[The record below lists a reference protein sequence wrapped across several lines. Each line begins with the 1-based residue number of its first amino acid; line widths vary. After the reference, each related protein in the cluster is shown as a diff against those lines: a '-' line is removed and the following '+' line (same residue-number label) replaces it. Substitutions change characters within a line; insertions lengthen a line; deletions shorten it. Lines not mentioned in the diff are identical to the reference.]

1 MKETIKSMQAIAE
14 PFLAFLRWEASS
26 GVILLACAILALI
39 VANSPLAESYEHL
52 LHYPIA
58 VGAGEYVLEMGLLHW
73 INDGLMAVFFFVIGL
88 EIKREFLYGEL
99 RTYSAML
106 LPVGA
111 ALGGMLVPAAIYA
124 AINLGLPTFGGWG
137 IPMATDIAFALGIM
151 TIAARQAPL
160 GLVVFLTA
168 LAIVDDLGAIVV
180 IALFYSTDLAWI
192 ALASGLAAL
201 AGAFLLNRLKIRF
214 FPAYLALGLVA
225 WYFFLKAGI
234 HPTIAGVILGFSI
247 PAEGNC
253 KVSMLHQWEK
263 RLHPWSAYLIMPV
276 FALSNA
282 GVEIS
287 LASLDFTSPL
297 PWGILAGLFLGKP
310 IGIFGSVYLLHKIGH
325 IDIPGKAS
333 PRELAATGMLGGIGF
348 TMSIFIASIAFT
360 DPGLLNLA
368 KFSIL
373 LASTISAAA
382 GTLVFLIS
390 GSKGRDTLPLSE
402 MEKIQG

>member
-1 MKETIKSMQAIAE
+1 MRRKIESLSTT
-14 PFLAFLRWEASS
+14 FLSFLRSEASG
-26 GVILLACAILALI
+26 GVILLICAILAVI
-39 VANSPLAESYEHL
+39 IANSPWGGAYEHS
-52 LHYPIA
+52 LHTPIA
-58 VGAGEYVLEMGLLHW
+58 IGIGPFSLEMGLLHW
-73 INDGLMAVFFFVIGL
+73 VNDGLMAVFFFLVGL

-99 RTYSAML
+99 RTKSAMI
-106 LPVGA
+106 LPVCG
-111 ALGGMLVPAAIYA
+111 ALGGMLVPALFYSLLNFGTA
-124 AINLGLPTFGGWG
+124 TSGGWG

-151 TIAARQAPL
+151 TLAARSAPP

-192 ALASGLAAL
+192 ALVSGLAAL

-297 PWGILAGLFLGKP
+297 LWGILAGLFLGKP
-310 IGIFGSVYLLHKIGH
+310 VGIFGSVYLLHKIGH

-333 PRELAATGMLGGIGF
+333 PQELAATGMLGGIGF

-390 GSKGRDTLPLSE
+390 GSKGRETLPLSE

>member
-1 MKETIKSMQAIAE
+1 MRRKIESLSTT
-14 PFLAFLRWEASS
+14 FLSFLRSEASG
-26 GVILLACAILALI
+26 GVILLICAILAVLI
-39 VANSPLAESYEHL
+39 ANSPWGKSYEHA
-52 LHYPIA
+52 LHTPIA
-58 VGAGEYVLEMGLLHW
+58 IGLGAFSLEMGLLHW
-73 INDGLMAVFFFVIGL
+73 VNDGLMAIFFFLVGL

-99 RTYSAML
+99 KTKSAMI
-106 LPVGA
+106 LPVCG
-111 ALGGMLVPAAIYA
+111 ALGGMLVPALFYSLL
-124 AINLGLPTFGGWG
+124 NFGSPTAGGWG

-151 TIAARQAPL
+151 TMAARSAPP
-160 GLVVFLTA
+160 GLIVFLTA

-180 IALFYSTDLAWI
+180 IALFYIAWA
-192 ALASGLAAL
+192 ALLSGLAAL
-201 AGAFLLNRLKIRF
+201 AGAFLLNRMKIRF
-214 FPAYLALGLVA
+214 FPAYLVLGLIA

-247 PAEGNC
+247 PAEKSC
-253 KVSMLHQWEK
+253 KTSMLHRWEK
-263 RLHPWSAYLIMPV
+263 RLHPWSAYLIMPI

-287 LASLDFTSPL
+287 LASLDFSSPL

-310 IGIFGSVYLLHKIGH
+310 VGIFGSVYLLHKIGH

-360 DPGLLNLA
+360 DPALLNLA

-382 GTLVFLIS
+382 STVIFLMTS
-390 GSKGRDTLPLSE
+390 RAPASVKSLP
-402 MEKIQG
+402 Q

>member
-1 MKETIKSMQAIAE
+1 MSRKIESLSTT
-14 PFLAFLRWEASS
+14 FLSFLRSEASG
-26 GVILLACAILALI
+26 GVILLICAILAVLI
-39 VANSPLAESYEHL
+39 ANSPWGESYEHA
-52 LHYPIA
+52 LHTPIA
-58 VGAGEYVLEMGLLHW
+58 IGLGAFSLEMGLLHW
-73 INDGLMAVFFFVIGL
+73 VNDGLMAIFFFLVGL

-99 RTYSAML
+99 KTKSAMI
-106 LPVGA
+106 LPVCG
-111 ALGGMLVPAAIYA
+111 ALGGMLVPALFYSLL
-124 AINLGLPTFGGWG
+124 NFGSPTADGWG

-151 TIAARQAPL
+151 TMAARSAPP
-160 GLVVFLTA
+160 GLIVFLTA

-180 IALFYSTDLAWI
+180 IALFYSTELAWF
-192 ALASGLAAL
+192 ALFAGLAAL
-201 AGAFLLNRLKIRF
+201 AGAFLLNRMKIRF
-214 FPAYLALGLVA
+214 FPAYLVLGLIA

-247 PAEGNC
+247 PAEKSC
-253 KVSMLHQWEK
+253 KTSMLHRWEK
-263 RLHPWSAYLIMPV
+263 RLHPWSAYLIMPI

-287 LASLDFTSPL
+287 LASLDFSSPL

-310 IGIFGSVYLLHKIGH
+310 VGIFGSVYLLHKLGN

-360 DPGLLNLA
+360 DPALLNLA

-382 GTLVFLIS
+382 GTVIFLMTS
-390 GSKGRDTLPLSE
+390 RAPASVKSLP
-402 MEKIQG
+402 Q

>member
-1 MKETIKSMQAIAE
+1 MRRKIESLSTT
-14 PFLAFLRWEASS
+14 FLSFLRSEASG
-26 GVILLACAILALI
+26 GVILLICAILAVI
-39 VANSPLAESYEHL
+39 IANSPWGGAYEHS
-52 LHYPIA
+52 LHTPIA
-58 VGAGEYVLEMGLLHW
+58 IGIGPFSLEMGLLHW
-73 INDGLMAVFFFVIGL
+73 VNDGLMAVFFFLVGL

-99 RTYSAML
+99 RTKSAMI
-106 LPVGA
+106 LPVCG
-111 ALGGMLVPAAIYA
+111 ALGGMLVPALFYSLL
-124 AINLGLPTFGGWG
+124 NFGTETSGGWG

-151 TIAARQAPL
+151 TLAARSAPP

-214 FPAYLALGLVA
+214 FPVYLALGLVA

-310 IGIFGSVYLLHKIGH
+310 VGIFGSVYLLHKIGH
-325 IDIPGKAS
+325 IDIPGKSS

-360 DPGLLNLA
+360 DPSLLNLA

-390 GSKGRDTLPLSE
+390 GSKGRDTLPLSG

>member
-1 MKETIKSMQAIAE
+1 MRRKIESLSTT
-14 PFLAFLRWEASS
+14 FLSFLRSEASG
-26 GVILLACAILALI
+26 GVILLICAILAVLI
-39 VANSPLAESYEHL
+39 ANSPWGESYEHA
-52 LHYPIA
+52 LHTPIA
-58 VGAGEYVLEMGLLHW
+58 IGLGAFSLEMGLLHW
-73 INDGLMAVFFFVIGL
+73 VNDGLMAIFFFLVGL

-99 RTYSAML
+99 KTKSAMI
-106 LPVGA
+106 LPVCG
-111 ALGGMLVPAAIYA
+111 ALGGMLVPALFYSLL
-124 AINLGLPTFGGWG
+124 NFGSPTAGGWG

-151 TIAARQAPL
+151 TMAARSAPP
-160 GLVVFLTA
+160 GLIVFLTA

-180 IALFYSTDLAWI
+180 IALFYSTELAWF
-192 ALASGLAAL
+192 ALFAGLAAL
-201 AGAFLLNRLKIRF
+201 AGAFLLNRMKIRF
-214 FPAYLALGLVA
+214 FPAYLVLGLIA

-247 PAEGNC
+247 PAKKSC
-253 KVSMLHQWEK
+253 KTSMLHHWEK
-263 RLHPWSAYLIMPV
+263 RLHPWSAYLIMPI

-287 LASLDFTSPL
+287 LASLDFSSPL

-310 IGIFGSVYLLHKIGH
+310 VGIFGSVYLLHKLGN

-360 DPGLLNLA
+360 DPALLNLA

-382 GTLVFLIS
+382 GTVIFLMTS
-390 GSKGRDTLPLSE
+390 RAPASVKSLP
-402 MEKIQG
+402 Q

>member
-1 MKETIKSMQAIAE
+1 MRRKIESLSTT
-14 PFLAFLRWEASS
+14 FLSFLRSEASG
-26 GVILLACAILALI
+26 GVILLICAILAVI
-39 VANSPLAESYEHL
+39 MANSPLGEAYEHI
-52 LHYPIA
+52 LHTPIA
-58 VGAGEYVLEMGLLHW
+58 IGFGSFSMEMGLLHW
-73 INDGLMAVFFFVIGL
+73 VNDGLMAIFFFLVGL

-99 RTYSAML
+99 KTRSATV
-106 LPVGA
+106 LPVCG
-111 ALGGMLVPAAIYA
+111 ALGGMLVPALFYSLL
-124 AINLGLPTFGGWG
+124 NFGSPTAGGWG

-151 TIAARQAPL
+151 TIAARSAPP

-180 IALFYSTDLAWI
+180 IALFYSTELAWL
-192 ALASGLAAL
+192 ALFSGLAAL

-214 FPAYLALGLVA
+214 FPAYLALGLIA
-225 WYFFLKAGI
+225 WYFFLQAGI

-253 KVSMLHQWEK
+253 KVSMLHRWEK
-263 RLHPWSAYLIMPV
+263 RLGPWSAYLIMPV

-287 LASLDFTSPL
+287 LSALDFSSPL
-297 PWGILAGLFLGKP
+297 PWGIMAGLVLGKP
-310 IGIFGSVYLLHKIGH
+310 VGIFGSVFLLHKLAH

-360 DPGLLNLA
+360 DPSLLNLA

-373 LASTISAAA
+373 LASTLSAVL
-382 GTLVFLIS
+382 GTLVFTLA
-390 GSKGRDTLPLSE
+390 GSTSCAPKETLPLADADE
-402 MEKIQG
+402 I

>member
-1 MKETIKSMQAIAE
+1 MRRKIESLSTT
-14 PFLAFLRWEASS
+14 FLSFLRSEASG
-26 GVILLACAILALI
+26 GVILLICAILAVI
-39 VANSPLAESYEHL
+39 IANSPWGGAYEHS
-52 LHYPIA
+52 LHTPIA
-58 VGAGEYVLEMGLLHW
+58 IGIGPFSLEMGLLHW
-73 INDGLMAVFFFVIGL
+73 VNDGLMAVFFFLVGL

-99 RTYSAML
+99 RTKSAMI
-106 LPVGA
+106 LPVCG
-111 ALGGMLVPAAIYA
+111 ALGGMLVPALFYSLL
-124 AINLGLPTFGGWG
+124 NFGTETSGGWG

-151 TIAARQAPL
+151 TLVARSAPP

-180 IALFYSTDLAWI
+180 IALFYSTDLTWI

-214 FPAYLALGLVA
+214 FPAYLTLGLVA

-282 GVEIS
+282 GVDIS

-310 IGIFGSVYLLHKIGH
+310 VGIFGSVYLLHKIGH

-360 DPGLLNLA
+360 DPSLLNLA

-390 GSKGRDTLPLSE
+390 GSKGRDTLPLSG

>member
-1 MKETIKSMQAIAE
+1 MRRKIESLSTT
-14 PFLAFLRWEASS
+14 FLSFLRSEASG
-26 GVILLACAILALI
+26 GVILLICAILAVI
-39 VANSPLAESYEHL
+39 IANSPWGGAYEHS
-52 LHYPIA
+52 LHTPIA
-58 VGAGEYVLEMGLLHW
+58 IGIGPFSLEMGLLHW
-73 INDGLMAVFFFVIGL
+73 VNDGLMAVFFFLVGL

-99 RTYSAML
+99 RTKSAMI
-106 LPVGA
+106 LPVCG
-111 ALGGMLVPAAIYA
+111 ALGGMLVPALFYSLLNFGTA
-124 AINLGLPTFGGWG
+124 TSGGWG

-151 TIAARQAPL
+151 TLAARSAPP

-263 RLHPWSAYLIMPV
+263 RLHPWSAYLIMPI

-310 IGIFGSVYLLHKIGH
+310 VGIFGSVYLLHKRGH

-348 TMSIFIASIAFT
+348 TMSIFIVSIAFT

-390 GSKGRDTLPLSE
+390 GSKGQETLPLSE

>member
-1 MKETIKSMQAIAE
+1 MRRKIESLSTT
-14 PFLAFLRWEASS
+14 FLSFLRSEASG
-26 GVILLACAILALI
+26 GVILLICAILAVI
-39 VANSPLAESYEHL
+39 IANSPWGGAYEHS
-52 LHYPIA
+52 LHTPIA
-58 VGAGEYVLEMGLLHW
+58 IGIGPFSLEMGLLHW
-73 INDGLMAVFFFVIGL
+73 VNAGLMAVFFFLVGL

-99 RTYSAML
+99 RTRSAMI
-106 LPVGA
+106 LPVCG
-111 ALGGMLVPAAIYA
+111 ALGGMLVPALFYSLLNFGTA
-124 AINLGLPTFGGWG
+124 TSGGWG

-151 TIAARQAPL
+151 TLAARSAPP

-310 IGIFGSVYLLHKIGH
+310 VGIFGSVYLLHKIGH

-333 PRELAATGMLGGIGF
+333 PQELAATGMLGGIGF

-390 GSKGRDTLPLSE
+390 GSKGKDTLPLSE

>member
-1 MKETIKSMQAIAE
+1 MRS
-14 PFLAFLRWEASS
+14 EAYG
-26 GVILLACAILALI
+26 GVILLICAILAVI
-39 VANSPLAESYEHL
+39 IANSPWGGAYEHS
-52 LHYPIA
+52 LHTPIA
-58 VGAGEYVLEMGLLHW
+58 IGIGPFSLEMGLLHW
-73 INDGLMAVFFFVIGL
+73 VNDGLMAVFFFLVGL

-99 RTYSAML
+99 RTKSAMI
-106 LPVGA
+106 LPVCG
-111 ALGGMLVPAAIYA
+111 ALGGMLVPALFYSLLNFGTA
-124 AINLGLPTFGGWG
+124 TSGGWG

-151 TIAARQAPL
+151 TLAARSAPP

-310 IGIFGSVYLLHKIGH
+310 VGIFGSVYLLHKIGH

-333 PRELAATGMLGGIGF
+333 PQELAATGMLGGIGF

-390 GSKGRDTLPLSE
+390 GSKGRETLPLSE

>member
-1 MKETIKSMQAIAE
+1 MRRKIESLSTT
-14 PFLAFLRWEASS
+14 FLSFLRSEASG
-26 GVILLACAILALI
+26 GVILLICAILAVI
-39 VANSPLAESYEHL
+39 IANSPWGGAYEHS
-52 LHYPIA
+52 LHTPIA
-58 VGAGEYVLEMGLLHW
+58 IGIGPFSLEMGLLHW
-73 INDGLMAVFFFVIGL
+73 VNDGLMAVFFFLVGL

-99 RTYSAML
+99 RTKSAMI
-106 LPVGA
+106 LPVCG
-111 ALGGMLVPAAIYA
+111 ALGGMLVPALFYSLL
-124 AINLGLPTFGGWG
+124 NFGTETSGGWG

-151 TIAARQAPL
+151 TLAARSAPP

-180 IALFYSTDLAWI
+180 IALFYSTDLAWM

-310 IGIFGSVYLLHKIGH
+310 VGIFGSVYLLHKIGH

-333 PRELAATGMLGGIGF
+333 PQELAATGMLGGIGF

-390 GSKGRDTLPLSE
+390 GSKGRETLPLSE
-402 MEKIQG
+402 MEKSRDR

>member
-1 MKETIKSMQAIAE
+1 MRRKIESLSTT
-14 PFLAFLRWEASS
+14 FLSFLRSEASG
-26 GVILLACAILALI
+26 GVILLICAILAVLI
-39 VANSPLAESYEHL
+39 ANSPWGESYEHA
-52 LHYPIA
+52 LHTPIA
-58 VGAGEYVLEMGLLHW
+58 IGLGAFSLEMGLLHW
-73 INDGLMAVFFFVIGL
+73 VNDGLMAIFFFLVGL

-99 RTYSAML
+99 KTKSAMI
-106 LPVGA
+106 LPVCG
-111 ALGGMLVPAAIYA
+111 ALGGMLVPALFYSLL
-124 AINLGLPTFGGWG
+124 NFGSPTADGWG

-151 TIAARQAPL
+151 TMAARSAPP
-160 GLVVFLTA
+160 GLIVFLTA

-180 IALFYSTDLAWI
+180 IALFYSTELAWF
-192 ALASGLAAL
+192 ALFAGLAAL
-201 AGAFLLNRLKIRF
+201 AGAFLLNRMKIRF
-214 FPAYLALGLVA
+214 FPAYLVLGLIA

-247 PAEGNC
+247 PAEKSC
-253 KVSMLHQWEK
+253 KTSMLHRWEK
-263 RLHPWSAYLIMPV
+263 RLHPWSAYLIMPI

-287 LASLDFTSPL
+287 LASLDFSSPL

-310 IGIFGSVYLLHKIGH
+310 VGIFGSVYLLHKLEN

-360 DPGLLNLA
+360 DPALLNLA

-373 LASTISAAA
+373 LASTISTAA
-382 GTLVFLIS
+382 GTVIFLMTS
-390 GSKGRDTLPLSE
+390 RAPASVKSLP
-402 MEKIQG
+402 Q

>member
-1 MKETIKSMQAIAE
+1 MRRKIESLSTT
-14 PFLAFLRWEASS
+14 FLSFLRSEASG
-26 GVILLACAILALI
+26 GVILLICAILAVLI
-39 VANSPLAESYEHL
+39 ANSPWGESYEHAI
-52 LHYPIA
+52 HTPIA
-58 VGAGEYVLEMGLLHW
+58 IGLGAFSLEMGLLHW
-73 INDGLMAVFFFVIGL
+73 VNDGLMAIFFFLVGL

-99 RTYSAML
+99 KTKSAMI
-106 LPVGA
+106 LPVCG
-111 ALGGMLVPAAIYA
+111 ALGGMLVPALFYSLL
-124 AINLGLPTFGGWG
+124 NFGSPTADGWG

-151 TIAARQAPL
+151 TMAARSAPP
-160 GLVVFLTA
+160 GLIVFLTA

-180 IALFYSTDLAWI
+180 IALFYSTELAWF
-192 ALASGLAAL
+192 ALFAGLAAL
-201 AGAFLLNRLKIRF
+201 AGAFLLNRMKIRF
-214 FPAYLALGLVA
+214 FPAYLVLGLIA

-247 PAEGNC
+247 PAEKSC
-253 KVSMLHQWEK
+253 KTSMLHRWEK
-263 RLHPWSAYLIMPV
+263 RLHPWSAYLIMPI

-287 LASLDFTSPL
+287 LASLDFSSPL

-310 IGIFGSVYLLHKIGH
+310 VGIFGSVYLLHKLGN

-360 DPGLLNLA
+360 DPALLNLA

-382 GTLVFLIS
+382 GTVIFLMTS
-390 GSKGRDTLPLSE
+390 RAPASVKSLP
-402 MEKIQG
+402 Q

>member
-1 MKETIKSMQAIAE
+1 MRRKIESLSTT
-14 PFLAFLRWEASS
+14 FLSFLRSEASG
-26 GVILLACAILALI
+26 GVILLICAILAVI
-39 VANSPLAESYEHL
+39 IANSPWGGVYEHS
-52 LHYPIA
+52 LHTPIA
-58 VGAGEYVLEMGLLHW
+58 IGLGPFSLEMGLLHW
-73 INDGLMAVFFFVIGL
+73 VNDGLMAVFFFLVGL

-99 RTYSAML
+99 RTKSAMI
-106 LPVGA
+106 LPVCG
-111 ALGGMLVPAAIYA
+111 ALGGMLVPALFYSLL
-124 AINLGLPTFGGWG
+124 NFGTETSGGWG

-151 TIAARQAPL
+151 TLAARSAPPV
-160 GLVVFLTA
+160 LVVFLTA

-310 IGIFGSVYLLHKIGH
+310 VGIFGSVYLLHKIGH

-333 PRELAATGMLGGIGF
+333 PQELAATGMLGGIGF

-373 LASTISAAA
+373 MASTISAAA

-390 GSKGRDTLPLSE
+390 GSKGRETLPLSE

>member
-1 MKETIKSMQAIAE
+1 MKGVDYETKNRILEHHIS
-14 PFLAFLRWEASS
+14 FLLRSEASG
-26 GVILLACAILALI
+26 GVILLICAILAVLI
-39 VANSPLAESYEHL
+39 ANSPWGESYEHA
-52 LHYPIA
+52 LHTPIA
-58 VGAGEYVLEMGLLHW
+58 IGLGAFSLEMGLLHW
-73 INDGLMAVFFFVIGL
+73 VNDGLMAIFFFLVGL

-99 RTYSAML
+99 KTKSAMI
-106 LPVGA
+106 LPVCG
-111 ALGGMLVPAAIYA
+111 ALGGMLVPALFYSLL
-124 AINLGLPTFGGWG
+124 NFGSPTAGGWG

-151 TIAARQAPL
+151 TMAARSAPP
-160 GLVVFLTA
+160 GLIVFLTA

-180 IALFYSTDLAWI
+180 IALFYSTDLAWA
-192 ALASGLAAL
+192 ALLSGLAAL
-201 AGAFLLNRLKIRF
+201 AGAFLLNRMKIRF
-214 FPAYLALGLVA
+214 FPAYLVLGLIA

-247 PAEGNC
+247 PAEKSC
-253 KVSMLHQWEK
+253 KTSMLHRWEK
-263 RLHPWSAYLIMPV
+263 RLHPWSAYLIMPI

-282 GVEIS
+282 GVEIT
-287 LASLDFTSPL
+287 LASLDFSSPL

-310 IGIFGSVYLLHKIGH
+310 VGIFGSVYLLHKLGN

-360 DPGLLNLA
+360 DPALLNLA

-382 GTLVFLIS
+382 GTVIFLMTS
-390 GSKGRDTLPLSE
+390 RAPASVKSLP
-402 MEKIQG
+402 Q

>member
-1 MKETIKSMQAIAE
+1 MRRKIESLSTT
-14 PFLAFLRWEASS
+14 FLSFLRSEASG
-26 GVILLACAILALI
+26 GVILLICAILAVI
-39 VANSPLAESYEHL
+39 IANSPWGGAYEHS
-52 LHYPIA
+52 LHTPIA
-58 VGAGEYVLEMGLLHW
+58 IGIGPFSLEMGLLHW
-73 INDGLMAVFFFVIGL
+73 VNDGLMAVFFFLVGL

-99 RTYSAML
+99 RTKSAMI
-106 LPVGA
+106 LPVCG
-111 ALGGMLVPAAIYA
+111 ALGGMLVPALFYSLLNFGTA
-124 AINLGLPTFGGWG
+124 TSGGWG

-151 TIAARQAPL
+151 TLAARSAPP

-201 AGAFLLNRLKIRF
+201 AGAFLLNRLKICF

-310 IGIFGSVYLLHKIGH
+310 VGIFGSVYLLHKIGH

-333 PRELAATGMLGGIGF
+333 PQELAATGMLGGIGF

-390 GSKGRDTLPLSE
+390 GSKGRETLPLSE

>member
-1 MKETIKSMQAIAE
+1 MKGVDYETKNRILEHHIS
-14 PFLAFLRWEASS
+14 FLLRSEASG
-26 GVILLACAILALI
+26 GVILLICAILAVLI
-39 VANSPLAESYEHL
+39 ANSPWSESYEHA
-52 LHYPIA
+52 LHTPIA
-58 VGAGEYVLEMGLLHW
+58 IGLGTFSLKMGLLHW
-73 INDGLMAVFFFVIGL
+73 VNDGLMAIFFFLVGL

-99 RTYSAML
+99 KTKSAMI
-106 LPVGA
+106 LPVCG
-111 ALGGMLVPAAIYA
+111 ALGGMLVPALFYSLL
-124 AINLGLPTFGGWG
+124 NFGSPTAGGWG

-151 TIAARQAPL
+151 TMAARSAPP
-160 GLVVFLTA
+160 GLIVFLTA

-180 IALFYSTDLAWI
+180 IALFYSTDLAWA
-192 ALASGLAAL
+192 ALLSGLAAL
-201 AGAFLLNRLKIRF
+201 AGAFLLNRMKIRF
-214 FPAYLALGLVA
+214 FPAYLVLGLIA

-247 PAEGNC
+247 PAEKSC
-253 KVSMLHQWEK
+253 KTSMLHRWEK
-263 RLHPWSAYLIMPV
+263 RLHPWSAYLIMPI

-282 GVEIS
+282 GVEIT
-287 LASLDFTSPL
+287 LASLDFSSPL

-310 IGIFGSVYLLHKIGH
+310 VGIFGSVYLLHKLGN

-360 DPGLLNLA
+360 DPALLNLA

-382 GTLVFLIS
+382 GTVIFLMTS
-390 GSKGRDTLPLSE
+390 RAPASVKSLP
-402 MEKIQG
+402 Q

>member
-1 MKETIKSMQAIAE
+1 MRRKIESLSTT
-14 PFLAFLRWEASS
+14 FLSFLRSEASG
-26 GVILLACAILALI
+26 GVILLICAILAVLI
-39 VANSPLAESYEHL
+39 ANSPWGESYEHA
-52 LHYPIA
+52 LHTPIA
-58 VGAGEYVLEMGLLHW
+58 IGLGTFSLEMGLLHW
-73 INDGLMAVFFFVIGL
+73 VNDGLMAIFFFLVGL

-99 RTYSAML
+99 KTKSAMI
-106 LPVGA
+106 LPVCG
-111 ALGGMLVPAAIYA
+111 ALGGMLVPALFYSLL
-124 AINLGLPTFGGWG
+124 NFGSPTADGWG

-151 TIAARQAPL
+151 TMAARSAPPEL
-160 GLVVFLTA
+160 IVFLTA

-180 IALFYSTDLAWI
+180 IALFYSTELAWF
-192 ALASGLAAL
+192 ALFAGLAAL
-201 AGAFLLNRLKIRF
+201 AGAFLLNRMKIRF
-214 FPAYLALGLVA
+214 FPAYLVLGLIA

-247 PAEGNC
+247 PAEKSC
-253 KVSMLHQWEK
+253 KTSMLHRWEK
-263 RLHPWSAYLIMPV
+263 RLHPWSAYLIMPI

-287 LASLDFTSPL
+287 LASLDFSSPL

-310 IGIFGSVYLLHKIGH
+310 VGIFGSVYLLHKLGN

-360 DPGLLNLA
+360 DPALLNLA

-382 GTLVFLIS
+382 GTVIFLMTS
-390 GSKGRDTLPLSE
+390 RAPASVKSLP
-402 MEKIQG
+402 Q

>member
-1 MKETIKSMQAIAE
+1 MRRKIESLSTT
-14 PFLAFLRWEASS
+14 FLSFLRSEASG
-26 GVILLACAILALI
+26 GVILLICAILAVLI
-39 VANSPLAESYEHL
+39 ANSTWGESYEHA
-52 LHYPIA
+52 LHTPIA
-58 VGAGEYVLEMGLLHW
+58 IGLGAFSLEMGLLHW
-73 INDGLMAVFFFVIGL
+73 VNDGLMAIFFFLVGL

-99 RTYSAML
+99 KTKSAMI
-106 LPVGA
+106 LPVCG
-111 ALGGMLVPAAIYA
+111 ALGGMLVPALFYSLL
-124 AINLGLPTFGGWG
+124 NFGSPTAGGWG

-151 TIAARQAPL
+151 TMAARSAPP
-160 GLVVFLTA
+160 GLIVFLTA

-180 IALFYSTDLAWI
+180 IALFYSTELAWF
-192 ALASGLAAL
+192 ALFAGLAAL
-201 AGAFLLNRLKIRF
+201 AGAFLLNRMKIRF
-214 FPAYLALGLVA
+214 FPAYLVLGLIA

-247 PAEGNC
+247 PAEKSC
-253 KVSMLHQWEK
+253 KTSMLHRWEK
-263 RLHPWSAYLIMPV
+263 RLHPWSAYLIMPIFV
-276 FALSNA
+276 LSNA

-287 LASLDFTSPL
+287 LASLDFSSPL

-310 IGIFGSVYLLHKIGH
+310 MGIFGSVYLLHKLGN

-360 DPGLLNLA
+360 DPALLNLA

-382 GTLVFLIS
+382 GTVIFLMTS
-390 GSKGRDTLPLSE
+390 RAPASVKSLP
-402 MEKIQG
+402 Q

>member
-1 MKETIKSMQAIAE
+1 MRRKTESLSTT
-14 PFLAFLRWEASS
+14 FLSFLRSEASG
-26 GVILLACAILALI
+26 GVILLICAILAVLI
-39 VANSPLAESYEHL
+39 ANSPWGESYEHA
-52 LHYPIA
+52 LHTPIA
-58 VGAGEYVLEMGLLHW
+58 IGLGAFSLEMGLLHW
-73 INDGLMAVFFFVIGL
+73 VNDGLMAIFFFLVGL

-99 RTYSAML
+99 KTKSAMI
-106 LPVGA
+106 LPVCG
-111 ALGGMLVPAAIYA
+111 ALGGMLVPALFYSLL
-124 AINLGLPTFGGWG
+124 NFGSPTADGWG

-151 TIAARQAPL
+151 TMAARSAPP
-160 GLVVFLTA
+160 GLIVFLTA

-180 IALFYSTDLAWI
+180 IALFYSTELAWF
-192 ALASGLAAL
+192 ALFAGLAAL
-201 AGAFLLNRLKIRF
+201 AGAFLLNRMKIRF
-214 FPAYLALGLVA
+214 FPAYLVLGLIA

-247 PAEGNC
+247 PAEKSC
-253 KVSMLHQWEK
+253 KTSMLHRWEK
-263 RLHPWSAYLIMPV
+263 RLHPWSAYLIMPI

-287 LASLDFTSPL
+287 LASLDFSSPL

-310 IGIFGSVYLLHKIGH
+310 VGIFGSVYLLHKLGN

-360 DPGLLNLA
+360 DPALLNLA

-382 GTLVFLIS
+382 GTVIFLMTS
-390 GSKGRDTLPLSE
+390 RAPASVKSLP
-402 MEKIQG
+402 Q

>member
-1 MKETIKSMQAIAE
+1 MRRKIESLSTT
-14 PFLAFLRWEASS
+14 FLSFLRSEASG
-26 GVILLACAILALI
+26 GVILLICAILAVLI
-39 VANSPLAESYEHL
+39 ANSPWGESYEHA
-52 LHYPIA
+52 LHTPIA
-58 VGAGEYVLEMGLLHW
+58 IGLGAFSLEMGLLHW
-73 INDGLMAVFFFVIGL
+73 VNNGLMAIFFFLVGL

-99 RTYSAML
+99 KTKSAMI
-106 LPVGA
+106 LPVCG
-111 ALGGMLVPAAIYA
+111 ALGGMLVPALFYSLL
-124 AINLGLPTFGGWG
+124 NFGSPTADGWG

-151 TIAARQAPL
+151 TMAARSAPP
-160 GLVVFLTA
+160 GLIVFLTA

-180 IALFYSTDLAWI
+180 IALFYSTELAWF
-192 ALASGLAAL
+192 ALFAGLAAL
-201 AGAFLLNRLKIRF
+201 AGAFLLNRMKIRF
-214 FPAYLALGLVA
+214 FPAYLVLGLIA

-247 PAEGNC
+247 PAEKSC
-253 KVSMLHQWEK
+253 KTSMLHRWEK
-263 RLHPWSAYLIMPV
+263 RLHPWSAYLIMPI

-287 LASLDFTSPL
+287 LASLDFSSPL

-310 IGIFGSVYLLHKIGH
+310 VGIFGSVYLLHKLGN

-360 DPGLLNLA
+360 DPALLNLA

-382 GTLVFLIS
+382 GTVIFLMTS
-390 GSKGRDTLPLSE
+390 RAPASVKSLP
-402 MEKIQG
+402 Q

>member
-1 MKETIKSMQAIAE
+1 MRRKIESLSTT
-14 PFLAFLRWEASS
+14 FLSFLRSEASG
-26 GVILLACAILALI
+26 GVILLICAILAVLI
-39 VANSPLAESYEHL
+39 ANSTWGESYEHA
-52 LHYPIA
+52 LHTPIA
-58 VGAGEYVLEMGLLHW
+58 IGLGAFSLEMGLLHW
-73 INDGLMAVFFFVIGL
+73 VNDGLMAIFFFLVGL

-99 RTYSAML
+99 KTKSAMI
-106 LPVGA
+106 LPVCG
-111 ALGGMLVPAAIYA
+111 ALGGMLVPALFYSLL
-124 AINLGLPTFGGWG
+124 NFGSPTAGGWG

-151 TIAARQAPL
+151 TMAARSAPP
-160 GLVVFLTA
+160 GLIVFLTA

-180 IALFYSTDLAWI
+180 IALFYSTELAWF
-192 ALASGLAAL
+192 ALFAGLAAL
-201 AGAFLLNRLKIRF
+201 AGAFLLNRMKIRF
-214 FPAYLALGLVA
+214 FPAYLVLGLIA

-247 PAEGNC
+247 PAEKSC
-253 KVSMLHQWEK
+253 KTSMLHRWEK
-263 RLHPWSAYLIMPV
+263 RLHPWSAYLIMPI

-287 LASLDFTSPL
+287 LASLDFSSPL

-310 IGIFGSVYLLHKIGH
+310 VGIFGSVYLLHKLGN
-325 IDIPGKAS
+325 IDIPDKAS

-360 DPGLLNLA
+360 DPALLNLA

-382 GTLVFLIS
+382 GTVIFLMTS
-390 GSKGRDTLPLSE
+390 RAPASVKSLP
-402 MEKIQG
+402 Q

>member
-1 MKETIKSMQAIAE
+1 MRRKIESLSTT
-14 PFLAFLRWEASS
+14 FLSFLRSEASG
-26 GVILLACAILALI
+26 GVILLICAILAVLI
-39 VANSPLAESYEHL
+39 ANSPWGESYEHA
-52 LHYPIA
+52 LHTPIA
-58 VGAGEYVLEMGLLHW
+58 IGLGAFSLEMGLLHW
-73 INDGLMAVFFFVIGL
+73 VNDGLMAIFFFLVGL

-99 RTYSAML
+99 KTKSAMI
-106 LPVGA
+106 LPVCG
-111 ALGGMLVPAAIYA
+111 ALGGMLVPALFYSLL
-124 AINLGLPTFGGWG
+124 NFGSPTAGGWG

-151 TIAARQAPL
+151 TMAARSAPPEL
-160 GLVVFLTA
+160 IVFLTA

-180 IALFYSTDLAWI
+180 IALFYSTELAWF
-192 ALASGLAAL
+192 ALFAGLAAL
-201 AGAFLLNRLKIRF
+201 AGAFLLNRMKIRF
-214 FPAYLALGLVA
+214 FPAYLVLGLIA

-247 PAEGNC
+247 PAEKSC
-253 KVSMLHQWEK
+253 KTSMLHHWEK
-263 RLHPWSAYLIMPV
+263 RLHPWSAYLIMPI

-287 LASLDFTSPL
+287 LASLDFSSPL

-310 IGIFGSVYLLHKIGH
+310 VGIFGSVYLLHKLGN

-360 DPGLLNLA
+360 DPALLHLA

-382 GTLVFLIS
+382 GTVIFLMTS
-390 GSKGRDTLPLSE
+390 RAPASVKSLP
-402 MEKIQG
+402 Q

>member
-1 MKETIKSMQAIAE
+1 MRRKIESLSTT
-14 PFLAFLRWEASS
+14 FLSFLRSEASG
-26 GVILLACAILALI
+26 GVILLICAILAVI
-39 VANSPLAESYEHL
+39 IANSPWGGAYEHS
-52 LHYPIA
+52 LHTPIA
-58 VGAGEYVLEMGLLHW
+58 IGIGPFSLEMGLLHW
-73 INDGLMAVFFFVIGL
+73 VNDGLMAVFFFLVGL

-99 RTYSAML
+99 RTKSAMI
-106 LPVGA
+106 LPVCG
-111 ALGGMLVPAAIYA
+111 ALGGMLVPALFYSLL
-124 AINLGLPTFGGWG
+124 NFGTETSGGWG

-151 TIAARQAPL
+151 TLAARSAPP

-310 IGIFGSVYLLHKIGH
+310 VGIFGSVYLLHKIGH

-333 PRELAATGMLGGIGF
+333 PRKLAATGMLGGIGF

-373 LASTISAAA
+373 MASTISAAA

>member
-1 MKETIKSMQAIAE
+1 MRRKIESLSTT
-14 PFLAFLRWEASS
+14 FLSFLRSEASG
-26 GVILLACAILALI
+26 GVILLICAILAVLI
-39 VANSPLAESYEHL
+39 ANSTWGESYEHA
-52 LHYPIA
+52 LHTPIA
-58 VGAGEYVLEMGLLHW
+58 IGLGAFSLEMGLLHW
-73 INDGLMAVFFFVIGL
+73 VNDGLMAIFFFLVGL

-99 RTYSAML
+99 KTKSAMI
-106 LPVGA
+106 LPVCG
-111 ALGGMLVPAAIYA
+111 ALGGMLVPALFYSLL
-124 AINLGLPTFGGWG
+124 NFGSPTAGGWG

-151 TIAARQAPL
+151 TMAARSAPP
-160 GLVVFLTA
+160 GLIVFLTA

-180 IALFYSTDLAWI
+180 IALFYSTELAWF
-192 ALASGLAAL
+192 ALFAGLAAL
-201 AGAFLLNRLKIRF
+201 AGAFLLNRMKIRF
-214 FPAYLALGLVA
+214 FPAYLVLGLIA

-247 PAEGNC
+247 PAEKSC
-253 KVSMLHQWEK
+253 KTSMLHRWEK
-263 RLHPWSAYLIMPV
+263 RLHPWSAYLIMPI

-287 LASLDFTSPL
+287 LASLDFSSPL

-310 IGIFGSVYLLHKIGH
+310 VGIFGSVYLLHKLGN

-333 PRELAATGMLGGIGF
+333 PRELAATGMLGSIGF

-360 DPGLLNLA
+360 DPALLNLA

-382 GTLVFLIS
+382 GTVIFLMTS
-390 GSKGRDTLPLSE
+390 RAPASVKSLP
-402 MEKIQG
+402 Q

>member
-1 MKETIKSMQAIAE
+1 MRRKIESLSTT
-14 PFLAFLRWEASS
+14 FLSFLRSEASG
-26 GVILLACAILALI
+26 GVILLICAILAVI
-39 VANSPLAESYEHL
+39 MANSPLGEAYEHI
-52 LHYPIA
+52 LHTPIA
-58 VGAGEYVLEMGLLHW
+58 IGFGSFSMEMGLLHW
-73 INDGLMAVFFFVIGL
+73 VNDGLMAIFFFLVGL

-99 RTYSAML
+99 KTRSAMV
-106 LPVGA
+106 LPVCG
-111 ALGGMLVPAAIYA
+111 ALGGMLVPALFYSLL
-124 AINLGLPTFGGWG
+124 NFGSPTAGGWG

-151 TIAARQAPL
+151 TIAARSAPP

-180 IALFYSTDLAWI
+180 IALFYSTELAWL
-192 ALASGLAAL
+192 ALFSGLAAL

-214 FPAYLALGLVA
+214 FPAYLALGLIA
-225 WYFFLKAGI
+225 WYFFLQAGI

-253 KVSMLHQWEK
+253 KVSMLHRWEK
-263 RLHPWSAYLIMPV
+263 RLGPWSAYLIMPV

-287 LASLDFTSPL
+287 LSALDFSSPL
-297 PWGILAGLFLGKP
+297 PWGIMAGLVLGKP
-310 IGIFGSVYLLHKIGH
+310 VGIFGSVFLLHKLAH

-360 DPGLLNLA
+360 DPSLLNLA

-373 LASTISAAA
+373 LASTLSAVL
-382 GTLVFLIS
+382 GTLVFTLA
-390 GSKGRDTLPLSE
+390 GSTSCAPKETLPLADADE
-402 MEKIQG
+402 I

>member
-1 MKETIKSMQAIAE
+1 MRRKIESLSTT
-14 PFLAFLRWEASS
+14 FLSFLRSEASG
-26 GVILLACAILALI
+26 GVILLICAIPAVLI
-39 VANSPLAESYEHL
+39 ANSPWGESYEHA
-52 LHYPIA
+52 LHTPIA
-58 VGAGEYVLEMGLLHW
+58 IGLGAFSLEMGLLHW
-73 INDGLMAVFFFVIGL
+73 VNDGLMAIFFFLVGL

-99 RTYSAML
+99 KTKSAMI
-106 LPVGA
+106 LPVCG
-111 ALGGMLVPAAIYA
+111 ALGGMLVPALFYSLL
-124 AINLGLPTFGGWG
+124 NFGSPTADGWG

-151 TIAARQAPL
+151 TMAARSAPP
-160 GLVVFLTA
+160 GLIVFLTA

-180 IALFYSTDLAWI
+180 IALFYSTELAWF
-192 ALASGLAAL
+192 ALFAGLAAL
-201 AGAFLLNRLKIRF
+201 AGAFLLNRMKIRF
-214 FPAYLALGLVA
+214 FPAYLVLGLIA

-247 PAEGNC
+247 PAEKSC
-253 KVSMLHQWEK
+253 KTSMLHRWEK
-263 RLHPWSAYLIMPV
+263 RLHPWSAYLIMPI

-287 LASLDFTSPL
+287 LASLDFSSPL

-310 IGIFGSVYLLHKIGH
+310 VGIFGSVYLLHKLGN

-360 DPGLLNLA
+360 DPALLNLA

-382 GTLVFLIS
+382 GTVIFLMTS
-390 GSKGRDTLPLSE
+390 RAPASVKSLP
-402 MEKIQG
+402 Q

>member
-1 MKETIKSMQAIAE
+1 MRRKIESLSTT
-14 PFLAFLRWEASS
+14 FLSFLRSEASG
-26 GVILLACAILALI
+26 GVILLICAILAVI
-39 VANSPLAESYEHL
+39 IANSPWGGAYEHS
-52 LHYPIA
+52 LHTPIA
-58 VGAGEYVLEMGLLHW
+58 IGLGPFSLEMGLLHW
-73 INDGLMAVFFFVIGL
+73 VNDGLMAVFFFLVGL

-99 RTYSAML
+99 RTKSAMI
-106 LPVGA
+106 LPVCG
-111 ALGGMLVPAAIYA
+111 ALGGMLVPALFYSLLNFGTA
-124 AINLGLPTFGGWG
+124 TSGGWG

-151 TIAARQAPL
+151 TLAARSAPP

-310 IGIFGSVYLLHKIGH
+310 VGIFGSVYLLHKIGH
-325 IDIPGKAS
+325 IDIPGRAS
-333 PRELAATGMLGGIGF
+333 PQELAATGMLGGIGF

-360 DPGLLNLA
+360 DPSLLNLA

>member
-1 MKETIKSMQAIAE
+1 MRRKIESLSTT
-14 PFLAFLRWEASS
+14 FLSFLRLEASG
-26 GVILLACAILALI
+26 GVILLICAILAVLI
-39 VANSPLAESYEHL
+39 ANSPWGESYEHA
-52 LHYPIA
+52 LHTPIA
-58 VGAGEYVLEMGLLHW
+58 IGLGAFSLEMGLLHW
-73 INDGLMAVFFFVIGL
+73 VNDGLMAIFFFLVGL

-99 RTYSAML
+99 KTKSAMI
-106 LPVGA
+106 LPVCG
-111 ALGGMLVPAAIYA
+111 ALGGMLVPALFYSLL
-124 AINLGLPTFGGWG
+124 NFGSPTADGWG

-151 TIAARQAPL
+151 TMAARSAPP
-160 GLVVFLTA
+160 GLIVFLTA

-180 IALFYSTDLAWI
+180 IALFYSTELAWF
-192 ALASGLAAL
+192 ALFAGLAAL
-201 AGAFLLNRLKIRF
+201 AGAFLLNRMKIRF
-214 FPAYLALGLVA
+214 FPAYLVLGLIA

-247 PAEGNC
+247 PAEKSC
-253 KVSMLHQWEK
+253 KTSMLHRWEK
-263 RLHPWSAYLIMPV
+263 RLHPWSAYLIMPI

-287 LASLDFTSPL
+287 LASLDFSSPL

-310 IGIFGSVYLLHKIGH
+310 VGIFGSVYLLHKLGN

-360 DPGLLNLA
+360 DPALLNLA

-382 GTLVFLIS
+382 GTVIFLMTS
-390 GSKGRDTLPLSE
+390 RAPASVKSLP
-402 MEKIQG
+402 Q

>member
-1 MKETIKSMQAIAE
+1 MRRKIESLSTT
-14 PFLAFLRWEASS
+14 FLSFLRSEASGS
-26 GVILLACAILALI
+26 VILLICAILAVLI
-39 VANSPLAESYEHL
+39 ANSPWGESYEHA
-52 LHYPIA
+52 LHTPIA
-58 VGAGEYVLEMGLLHW
+58 IGLGAFSLEMGLLHW
-73 INDGLMAVFFFVIGL
+73 VNDGLMAIFFFLVGL

-99 RTYSAML
+99 KTKSAMI
-106 LPVGA
+106 LPVCG
-111 ALGGMLVPAAIYA
+111 ALGGMLVPALFYSLL
-124 AINLGLPTFGGWG
+124 NFGSPTADGWG

-151 TIAARQAPL
+151 TMAARSAPP
-160 GLVVFLTA
+160 GLIVFLTA

-180 IALFYSTDLAWI
+180 IALFYSTELAWF
-192 ALASGLAAL
+192 ALFAGLAAL
-201 AGAFLLNRLKIRF
+201 AGAFLLNRMKIRF
-214 FPAYLALGLVA
+214 FPAYLVLGLIA

-247 PAEGNC
+247 PAEKSC
-253 KVSMLHQWEK
+253 KTSMLHRWEK
-263 RLHPWSAYLIMPV
+263 RLHPWSAYLIMPI

-287 LASLDFTSPL
+287 LASLDFSSPL

-310 IGIFGSVYLLHKIGH
+310 VGIFGSVYLLHKLGN

-360 DPGLLNLA
+360 DPALLNLA

-382 GTLVFLIS
+382 GTVIFLMTS
-390 GSKGRDTLPLSE
+390 RAPASVKSLP
-402 MEKIQG
+402 Q

>member
-1 MKETIKSMQAIAE
+1 MRRKIESLSTT
-14 PFLAFLRWEASS
+14 FLSFLRSEASG
-26 GVILLACAILALI
+26 GVILLICAILAVLI
-39 VANSPLAESYEHL
+39 ANSPWGESYEHA
-52 LHYPIA
+52 LHTPIA
-58 VGAGEYVLEMGLLHW
+58 IGLGAFSLEMGLLHW
-73 INDGLMAVFFFVIGL
+73 VNDGLMAIFFFLVGL

-99 RTYSAML
+99 KTKSAMI
-106 LPVGA
+106 LPVCG
-111 ALGGMLVPAAIYA
+111 ALGGMLVPALFYSLL
-124 AINLGLPTFGGWG
+124 NFGSPTADGWG

-151 TIAARQAPL
+151 TMAARSAPP
-160 GLVVFLTA
+160 GLIVFLTA

-180 IALFYSTDLAWI
+180 IALFYSTELAWF
-192 ALASGLAAL
+192 ALFAGLAAL
-201 AGAFLLNRLKIRF
+201 AGAFLLNRMKIRF
-214 FPAYLALGLVA
+214 FPAYLVLGLIA

-247 PAEGNC
+247 PAEKSC
-253 KVSMLHQWEK
+253 KTSMLHRWEK
-263 RLHPWSAYLIMPV
+263 RLHPWSAYLIMPI

-282 GVEIS
+282 GVEIT
-287 LASLDFTSPL
+287 LASLDFSSPL

-310 IGIFGSVYLLHKIGH
+310 VGIFGSVYLLHKLGN

-360 DPGLLNLA
+360 DPALLNLA

-382 GTLVFLIS
+382 GTVIFLMTS
-390 GSKGRDTLPLSE
+390 RAPASVKSLP
-402 MEKIQG
+402 Q

>member
-1 MKETIKSMQAIAE
+1 MRRKIESLSTT
-14 PFLAFLRWEASS
+14 FLSFLRSEASG
-26 GVILLACAILALI
+26 GVILLICAILAVI
-39 VANSPLAESYEHL
+39 IANSPWGGAYEHS
-52 LHYPIA
+52 LHTPIA
-58 VGAGEYVLEMGLLHW
+58 IGIGPFSLEMGLLHW
-73 INDGLMAVFFFVIGL
+73 VNDGLMAVFFFLVGL
-88 EIKREFLYGEL
+88 EIKPEFLYGEL
-99 RTYSAML
+99 RTKSAMI
-106 LPVGA
+106 LPVCG
-111 ALGGMLVPAAIYA
+111 ALGGMLVPALFYSLLNFGTA
-124 AINLGLPTFGGWG
+124 TSGGWG

-151 TIAARQAPL
+151 TLAARSAPP

-310 IGIFGSVYLLHKIGH
+310 VGIFGSVYLLHKIGH

-333 PRELAATGMLGGIGF
+333 PQELAATGMLGGIGF

-382 GTLVFLIS
+382 GTLVFLTAND
-390 GSKGRDTLPLSE
+390 KTKDKEALSLSD
-402 MEKIQG
+402 MEKV

>member
-1 MKETIKSMQAIAE
+1 MAIRRIKAFFEFEAAGGIVLALAAIA
-14 PFLAFLRWEASS
+14 AM
-26 GVILLACAILALI
+26 II
-39 VANSPLAESYEHL
+39 ANSPLNVWYEGFIHA
-52 LHYPIA
+52 PVAIQIGEFAIA
-58 VGAGEYVLEMGLLHW
+58 KDAHHW
-73 INDGLMAVFFFVIGL
+73 INDGLMAIFFFLVGL
-88 EIKREFLYGEL
+88 ELKREVLIGEL
-99 RTYSAML
+99 SNVKQII
-106 LPVGA
+106 LPAGA
-111 ALGGMLVPAAIYA
+111 ALGGMIMPAIVYLLFNYNEPEFWKGWAIPA
-124 AINLGLPTFGGWG
+124 
-137 IPMATDIAFALGIM
+137 ATDIAFALGIM
-151 TIAARQAPL
+151 TLAARSAPP

-310 IGIFGSVYLLHKIGH
+310 VGIFGSVYLLHKIGH